1 MVKQIYSH
9 LNLNRVF
16 GRKTT
21 GTIDVLCGNTA
32 FDLKIKRD
40 MKIAAFSVHLYCPDT
55 VELVRAKLGELLAS
69 GIEYVYLDLPLFNSL
84 TPYFAEEFE
93 SMGFFFSGVLPYLN
107 DGDSLR
113 LQFLNSSEVDLD
125 CAEVVSQFGSEIW
138 DYVKMTKIKVPI
150 TNAQASN

>member
-1 MVKQIYSH
+1 
-9 LNLNRVF
+9 
-16 GRKTT
+16 
-21 GTIDVLCGNTA
+21 
-32 FDLKIKRD
+32 
-40 MKIAAFSVHLYCPDT
+40 
-55 VELVRAKLGELLAS
+55 
-69 GIEYVYLDLPLFNSL
+69 
-84 TPYFAEEFE
+84 
-93 SMGFFFSGVLPYLN
+93 MGFFFSGVLPYLN